1 LKIPPPPMNPPG
13 HPLDRWLRRAQGPDR
28 YWLTRF
34 VILRLLGFVY
44 LAAFISLEWQVLPLI
59 GSHGLTPA
67 VDYLARVQSH
77 LGARADGFLNLP
89 SVFWW
94 GCGDQAL
101 LIFAWLGV
109 ALSAVVT
116 LGYANGLLL
125 AVLWVLYT
133 SYVNIG
139 QEWYSYGW
147 EIQLLETGFL
157 AIFLVPFLDGRPFA
171 RRPPSVIVIWLF
183 RWLAFRIMLGAGLIK
198 MRGDSCWRDLTCLYY
213 HYETQ
218 PIPNPLSRTFDF
230 FPHWFQRLSVLWNHF
245 TELVAPWFAFGPRL
259 SRHVAGLLLATFQV
273 VLILSGNLSFLNY
286 LTIVPILACFDDSF
300 LARVMPP
307 WLTAR
312 AAHAAGEARSSR
324 VYDYAVL
331 AYAAVIVFLSI
342 APTLNLASGQ
352 QVMNGSF
359 DRLHLV
365 NTYGAF
371 GSVGRERRE
380 IIFEGTSDEFIG
392 PDTVWRAYEFPYKP
406 GDPLRRPPVI
416 APLQPRL
423 DWAIWFAAMATP
435 NEYVWTLHFVWK
447 LLHNDPGTLSL
458 LANNPFP
465 GQPPRYIRAQLYRYR
480 FAQPGNPQGA
490 WWTREL
496 LGEWLPPLSADNSLW
511 QETRAQLG
519 WPK

>member
-1 LKIPPPPMNPPG
+1 MNPSANPFAG
-13 HPLDRWLRRAQGPDR
+13 LIRHVQGPDQ

-34 VILRLLGFVY
+34 VILRLLGLVY

-59 GSHGLTPA
+59 GSHGLLPA
-67 VDYLARVQSH
+67 VDFLDRARAH
-77 LGARADGFLNLP
+77 LGSDTAGFLALP
-89 SVFWW
+89 SIFWW
-94 GCGDQAL
+94 GINDTAL
-101 LIFAWLGV
+101 LTLAWVGV
-109 ALSAVVT
+109 GLSAVVL

-125 AVLWVLYT
+125 GVLWVLYT

-139 QEWYSYGW
+139 QEWYAYGW

-157 AIFLVPFLDGRPFA
+157 AIFLVPFFDGRPFT
-171 RRPPSVIVIWLF
+171 RRPPPVIIIWLL

-198 MRGDSCWRDLTCLYY
+198 LRGDSCWRDLTCLYY

-218 PIPNPLSRTFDF
+218 PIPNPLSRTFHF

-245 TELVAPWFAFGPRL
+245 IELVAPWFAFGPRL
-259 SRHVAGLLLATFQV
+259 SRHIAGVLLASFQLT
-273 VLILSGNLSFLNY
+273 LILSGNLSFLNY
-286 LTIVPILACFDDSF
+286 LTIVPMLACFDDSL
-300 LARVMPP
+300 LARVLPRRLVAMS
-307 WLTAR
+307 AR
-312 AAHAAGEARSSR
+312 AAAEPRPSLTHE
-324 VYDYAVL
+324 YAVII
-331 AYAAVIVFLSI
+331 YAAVIVCLSI
-342 APTLNLASGQ
+342 APTLNLVSGH

-371 GSVGRERRE
+371 GSVGRERME
-380 IIFEGTSDEFIG
+380 IIFEGTTDEFPG
-392 PDTVWRAYEFPYKP
+392 PDTVWRAYEFPFKP
-406 GDPLRRPPVI
+406 GDPMRRPPII

-423 DWAIWFAAMATP
+423 DWAIWFAAMSTP
-435 NEYVWTLHFVWK
+435 NEYLWTLHFVWK

-465 GQPPRYIRAQLYRYR
+465 HDPPVFIRAQLYRYH
-480 FAQPGNPQGA
+480 FAPPGNPQGA

-496 LGEWLPPLSADNSLW
+496 VGEWLPPLSTANPVW
-511 QETRAQLG
+511 NQTREELG